1 MLDVGSGGRAPSCLR
16 RSAAAVECTELRSCL
31 NWLLFSLLWFR
42 GVSIMTRSEAS
53 SSCLRLRFAALLI
66 YRSYSSYLFDG
77 LRGAPTRE
85 LLTEGSILGNE
96 ETDGT

>member
-1 MLDVGSGGRAPSCLR
+1 
-16 RSAAAVECTELRSCL
+16 
-31 NWLLFSLLWFR
+31 
-42 GVSIMTRSEAS
+42 MTRSEAS